1 MVLRQW
7 LEKKNEEQNARPGA
21 IRRLQRDEKKKK
33 KRGKKKEKL
42 AGCRWRENEPGRKQR
57 NQVNEFLR
65 NSAFVWLLFD
75 RDAIPSFLLAAN

>member
-33 KRGKKKEKL
+33 GREKKGEMAIGGMSMAGK
-42 AGCRWRENEPGRKQR
+42 
-57 NQVNEFLR
+57 
-65 NSAFVWLLFD
+65 
-75 RDAIPSFLLAAN
+75 

>member
-33 KRGKKKEKL
+33 EREKKRRNGD
-42 AGCRWRENEPGRKQR
+42 RRDVDEPGRKQR
-57 NQVNEFLR
+57 NTK
-65 NSAFVWLLFD
+65 
-75 RDAIPSFLLAAN
+75 

>member
-33 KRGKKKEKL
+33 GGEKKGEMAIGGMSMAGK
-42 AGCRWRENEPGRKQR
+42 
-57 NQVNEFLR
+57 
-65 NSAFVWLLFD
+65 
-75 RDAIPSFLLAAN
+75 

>member
-33 KRGKKKEKL
+33 EREKKRRNGDRRDVDGGKMSLDGNKETL
-42 AGCRWRENEPGRKQR
+42 SERISQKQR
-57 NQVNEFLR
+57 LC
-65 NSAFVWLLFD
+65 L
-75 RDAIPSFLLAAN
+75 AIV